1 MVTSESTR
9 TSHIPN
15 SFWQTFLVSR
25 QGCQNRHADKPHE
38 RGHIFP
44 PDQSPAETPIQIR
57 NDVTSHRN
65 VTAIVD
71 LKPELNPVANIRRP
85 RFSFS
90 LCNCQKTD
98 EKIRRNQSTKSPK
111 RSRLKPQT
119 RTKLSLETSERVRRS
134 PAAPPPSLV
143 SGL

>member
-9 TSHIPN
+9 TSHISKFVLANLSCLATRVPKPPCG
-15 SFWQTFLVSR
+15 QTTQRGRISPRPSR
-25 QGCQNRHADKPHE
+25 AK
-38 RGHIFP
+38 
-44 PDQSPAETPIQIR
+44 ATPIQTG

-90 LCNCQKTD
+90 LFNCQKTD
-98 EKIRRNQSTKSPK
+98 GQNRRNLNPESHQ
-111 RSRLKPQT
+111 RHRLKPT
-119 RTKLSLETSERVRRS
+119 IRSKLSQETSERVRRS